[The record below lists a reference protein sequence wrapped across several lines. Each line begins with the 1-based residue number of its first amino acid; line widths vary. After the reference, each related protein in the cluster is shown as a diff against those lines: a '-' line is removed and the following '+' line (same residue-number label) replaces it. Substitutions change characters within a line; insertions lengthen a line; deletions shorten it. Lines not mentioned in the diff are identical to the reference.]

1 MFEFYLML
9 IYGTIDASETN
20 LDSFGESS
28 VVINGVTVA
37 LDGDLLFDARFYQS
51 VVLFLVL

>member
-1 MFEFYLML
+1 ML